1 MMLTTSLCW
10 WLILMT
16 FLIKAF
22 FYVGDISNVKS
33 LPNISEWS
41 PISQTCLWLNNPG
54 WSIRSKHL
62 GCPYITLCRL
72 HLKISINRLNFK
84 VLTMISEWTRKYFTD
99 LVLFLRKLFQGSN
112 IFYMV
117 HIQYGILKSFRLASF
132 ETLIAKYIFILM
144 TLFDVSIFVTA
155 SNEVWNKIIKPIIN

>member
-1 MMLTTSLCW
+1 
-10 WLILMT
+10 
-16 FLIKAF
+16 
-22 FYVGDISNVKS
+22 
-33 LPNISEWS
+33 
-41 PISQTCLWLNNPG
+41 
-54 WSIRSKHL
+54 
-62 GCPYITLCRL
+62 
-72 HLKISINRLNFK
+72 
-84 VLTMISEWTRKYFTD
+84 MISEWTRKYFTD

-155 SNEVWNKIIKPIIN
+155 SNEV